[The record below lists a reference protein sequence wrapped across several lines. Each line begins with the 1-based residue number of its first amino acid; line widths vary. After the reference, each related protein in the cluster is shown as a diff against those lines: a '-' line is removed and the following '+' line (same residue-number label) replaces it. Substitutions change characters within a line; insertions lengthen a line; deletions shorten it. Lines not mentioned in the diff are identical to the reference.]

1 LIIQEILG
9 KIKYDDLFYA
19 LGPRKIKQFEKLIS
33 DKKHK
38 RSIDRDFIGQAV
50 LSYYGY
56 NLFFESRIRHLIF
69 NTIDPTILKNLTHKY
84 SSKVYDKNYDNALA
98 LSILPWKAG
107 SEFVSEISDVL
118 GISSDY
124 LPTKIELN
132 LVIENIEPTRP
143 LFPLH
148 DYQSDIKKLIINELQ
163 EGNPRFLI
171 QMPTGSGKTRTA
183 LQSIIEY
190 DKTANLFNRERIV
203 LWLAHTQELCEQAID
218 TMEDL
223 WLNLS
228 TYQLKIVRCWGN
240 YHPSATDITG
250 GFVIG
255 TFQKFYGLLKSES
268 FLLNS
273 IKRKLSIIVVDEAHK
288 STSYSYSKVIN
299 YLAAQKNVTL
309 IGLTATPGRAYLNTI
324 ENSELAKFYDKKLIA
339 PKFKKNPII
348 ELREKG
354 ILAKLNRRLID
365 TKVDIDVEM
374 GDEMSLTMDISSVTI
389 QKLATNNNRNKLILS
404 IIEDEVK
411 KGNPCLIFSC
421 SVEHSK
427 LLSAA
432 LNFTGMKSFY
442 VDGEMRKVIRK
453 QVIDDFKN
461 GKYDILFNYGVLSTG
476 FDAPRIRTL
485 ILARPTSSVVLYSQ
499 MIGRGLRGP
508 KMGGAE
514 VCNLIDLKDNF
525 KNFGGVEE
533 VYSYFEDYWK

>member
-1 LIIQEILG
+1 
-9 KIKYDDLFYA
+9 
-19 LGPRKIKQFEKLIS
+19 
-33 DKKHK
+33 
-38 RSIDRDFIGQAV
+38 
-50 LSYYGY
+50 
-56 NLFFESRIRHLIF
+56 
-69 NTIDPTILKNLTHKY
+69 
-84 SSKVYDKNYDNALA
+84 
-98 LSILPWKAG
+98 
-107 SEFVSEISDVL
+107 
-118 GISSDY
+118 
-124 LPTKIELN
+124 
-132 LVIENIEPTRP
+132 
-143 LFPLH
+143 
-148 DYQSDIKKLIINELQ
+148 
-163 EGNPRFLI
+163 
-171 QMPTGSGKTRTA
+171 
-183 LQSIIEY
+183 
-190 DKTANLFNRERIV
+190 
-203 LWLAHTQELCEQAID
+203 
-218 TMEDL
+218 MEDL